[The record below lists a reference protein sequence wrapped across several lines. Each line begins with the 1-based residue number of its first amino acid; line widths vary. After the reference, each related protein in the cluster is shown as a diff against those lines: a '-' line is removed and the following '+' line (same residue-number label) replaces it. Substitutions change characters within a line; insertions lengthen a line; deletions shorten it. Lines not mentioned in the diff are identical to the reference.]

1 MDPSFCPFTTPGA
14 LSVSAVSSLA
24 FTEPCSSTLP
34 VKSPGPMR
42 LGALAVMSWLGLHRA
57 RFDLSLANLV
67 GVEEVIGFPAELLLV
82 IMIEKLTRFDYRPL
96 LNVRVRNGVG
106 DHHPD

>member
-1 MDPSFCPFTTPGA
+1 MYTVWPKQGSKQGSKQGVPEPRGQAWVHETGGEYRCWGA
-14 LSVSAVSSLA
+14 
-24 FTEPCSSTLP
+24 
-34 VKSPGPMR
+34 
-42 LGALAVMSWLGLHRA
+42 GL
-57 RFDLSLANLV
+57 DQV
-67 GVEEVIGFPAELLLV
+67 TGGIDVVGFPAELLLV

>member
-1 MDPSFCPFTTPGA
+1 
-14 LSVSAVSSLA
+14 
-24 FTEPCSSTLP
+24 
-34 VKSPGPMR
+34 MR
-42 LGALAVMSWLGLHRA
+42 RQIEEAGSGSMRA
-57 RFDLSLANLV
+57 RVFLVASPYSSRANPTWEFLTVILV
-67 GVEEVIGFPAELLLV
+67 VGFPAELLLV

>member
-1 MDPSFCPFTTPGA
+1 MTLTILRRTKLARIPD
-14 LSVSAVSSLA
+14 SVLDIIV
-24 FTEPCSSTLP
+24 
-34 VKSPGPMR
+34 V
-42 LGALAVMSWLGLHRA
+42 V
-57 RFDLSLANLV
+57 
-67 GVEEVIGFPAELLLV
+67 GFPAELLLV